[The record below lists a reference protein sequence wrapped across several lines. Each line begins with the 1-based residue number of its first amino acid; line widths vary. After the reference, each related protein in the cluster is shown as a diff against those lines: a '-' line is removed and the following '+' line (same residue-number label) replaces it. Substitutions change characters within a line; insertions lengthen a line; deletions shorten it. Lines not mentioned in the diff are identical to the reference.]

1 MQTESHFGLD
11 TVTNIDSVVIK
22 RPNGKKQVLL
32 NITTNQTIKANIKD
46 ATGVWAYGCMDEDNC
61 LQKGSNEKFI
71 PVRHHQYSQ
80 SSISGLEMFWQ
91 SFEP

>member
-11 TVTNIDSVVIK
+11 IVTNIDSVVIK

-46 ATGVWAYGCMDEDNC
+46 ATGV
-61 LQKGSNEKFI
+61 
-71 PVRHHQYSQ
+71 
-80 SSISGLEMFWQ
+80 
-91 SFEP
+91 

>member
-32 NITTNQTIKANIKD
+32 NITTNQTIKTNIKD
-46 ATGVWAYGCMDEDNC
+46 ATGV
-61 LQKGSNEKFI
+61 
-71 PVRHHQYSQ
+71 
-80 SSISGLEMFWQ
+80 
-91 SFEP
+91 